1 MKNIKIYLI
10 FFIISSIS
18 SAAFADITPK
28 FGIKNNFSYIDMK
41 ETAFIPNSILS
52 NDTYFYFGFEYINNN
67 FYFAFKPSVRI
78 YTKDNRDIIYDN
90 GNFIKQTDNKAY
102 ASFTFDELQFTYIN
116 DIFGFYIGKRKF
128 HFGEGFNRQYMFV
141 DDSVLYNDFDALYN
155 SELNFYQDNITHSIG
170 FITDTKSIDLL
181 EEPKYYIAWYYLKY
195 SSSHLGLMA
204 ITKYTY
210 DLTIKNSLMLGF
222 EASYIFDIGFKLYGN
237 VTYNILSSDNIGKSL
252 NDIKSLL
259 GINYTFIYNYDF
271 ILSPYVEYF
280 YEDSHSFYSIG
291 LYLSFLNNLF
301 NIITYFSHSPNY
313 KMDLNAKLLINYN
326 NFSFTF
332 NYYTPFKSNQ
342 ILEHVFEI
350 ALEYNY

>member
-1 MKNIKIYLI
+1 
-10 FFIISSIS
+10 
-18 SAAFADITPK
+18 
-28 FGIKNNFSYIDMK
+28 MK
-41 ETAFIPNSILS
+41 ETAFMPNSVLS
-52 NDTYFYFGFEYINNN
+52 NDTYFYLGFEYLNNN
-67 FYFAFKPSVRI
+67 FYFSFKPALRI
-78 YTKDNRDIIYDN
+78 YTKDNIDLIYDN

-102 ASFTFDELQFTYIN
+102 ASFTFDEIQFTYIN
-116 DIFGFYIGKRKF
+116 DIFSFYIGKRKF

-141 DDSVLYNDFDALYN
+141 GESVLYNDFDALYN
-155 SELNFYQDNITHSIG
+155 SELNFYQNNITHSIG

-181 EEPKYYIAWYYLKY
+181 EEPKYYRAWYYLKY

-210 DLTIKNSLMLGF
+210 DLTLKNNLMLGF

-271 ILSPYVEYF
+271 VLSPYVEYF

-313 KMDLNAKLLINYN
+313 KMDLNTKFLINYN

-332 NYYTPFKSNQ
+332 NYYTPFNHDEV
-342 ILEHVFEI
+342 LEHVFEI
-350 ALEYNY
+350 GLEYNY